1 MKAERSMEM
10 ENENDDDFFKDQP
23 FFEMRREKDAVQRE
37 MISDKAI
44 KETSGGEQG
53 QLQNNA
59 KIYLKNR
66 PVMKMKLMDAD

>member
-53 QLQNNA
+53 QL
-59 KIYLKNR
+59 
-66 PVMKMKLMDAD
+66 